1 MSQSGFIAAMLLAA
15 FVLWLAVNDRLS
27 AYTAV
32 LWGDTAQP
40 KPSGNIT
47 TPSGVIGPAP
57 AGGAPATGSPGGLL
71 PDGAPSIPG
80 IGGGGGIGGLLEN
93 AGKVAGL
100 LEFLP

>member
-1 MSQSGFIAAMLLAA
+1 MLLAA

-32 LWGDTAQP
+32 LWGDTAQQ
-40 KPSGNIT
+40 KPSGNLS
-47 TPSGVIGPAP
+47 TPNGVIGPTP
-57 AGGAPATGSPGGLL
+57 VGGMGSVDSPGGLL

-80 IGGGGGIGGLLEN
+80 IGGGGGLGGLLES
-93 AGKVAGL
+93 GSEIAGL